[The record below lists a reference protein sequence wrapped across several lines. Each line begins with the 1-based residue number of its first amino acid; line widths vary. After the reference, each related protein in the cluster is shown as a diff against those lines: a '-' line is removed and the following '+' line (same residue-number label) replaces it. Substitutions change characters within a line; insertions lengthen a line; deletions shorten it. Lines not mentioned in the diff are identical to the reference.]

1 MAAPV
6 TTAAPSAN
14 GQNIG
19 PPRQRAEAEWIGAAA
34 SAIEATPAI
43 ATFLSLIMT
52 NSHVSGAI
60 VALAI
65 TKRNCRVALFRRSG
79 ADLEAGREFNRE

>member
-19 PPRQRAEAEWIGAAA
+19 PPPCQRAEAECIGAAA
-34 SAIEATPAI
+34 IAIEATPAI
-43 ATFLSLIMT
+43 AKILSLVMT
-52 NSHVSGAI
+52 NSVVSGCSYS
-60 VALAI
+60 
-65 TKRNCRVALFRRSG
+65 NRRK
-79 ADLEAGREFNRE
+79 